1 MGYGLWVMG
10 YGFWVLGFGFWV
22 LGIGFWVMGYGLWVW
37 IVFDVKKNPLTK
49 DLKDKNRNII
59 YINTY

>member
-1 MGYGLWVMG
+1 MGYGLWV
-10 YGFWVLGFGFWV
+10 LGFG
-22 LGIGFWVMGYGLWVW
+22 LWV
-37 IVFDVKKNPLTK
+37 VYEKKKNPLTK

>member
-1 MGYGLWVMG
+1 MGYGL
-10 YGFWVLGFGFWV
+10 WVLGFGFWV
-22 LGIGFWVMGYGLWVW
+22 LGIGYWVLGLGFGLWV
-37 IVFDVKKNPLTK
+37 VSVMKKNPLTK

>member
-1 MGYGLWVMG
+1 MG
-10 YGFWVLGFGFWV
+10 YGFWVMGF
-22 LGIGFWVMGYGLWVW
+22 GLWVW
-37 IVFDVKKNPLTK
+37 IVFEVKKNLLTQ

>member
-1 MGYGLWVMG
+1 
-10 YGFWVLGFGFWV
+10 
-22 LGIGFWVMGYGLWVW
+22 MGYGLWVW